1 MFSENFK
8 YNFIDVFSGAGGLSE
23 GFFNCGFNPI
33 AHVEMNSYA
42 ADTLKT
48 RSCYYYLKKTNNMD
62 YYYEYLKGNVTKN
75 ELYDF
80 VPDEVLSTVIN
91 EEISDKTYKKI
102 FYLIDNILE
111 QDNIKEVDVL
121 IGGPPCQ
128 AYSLVGRASAQGGM
142 AEDPRNDL
150 YIQYARFLNKYKP
163 KMFIFENV
171 PGMLNAKG
179 GAIWKKIQK
188 RLKTVGYK
196 IEDRLVNSHDFGVLQ
211 NRKRIIIIGLRKDLN
226 LNFPLFPIVKV
237 NALVEDLLKDL
248 PSLEPGETNN
258 EYIGGLSDYLL
269 QTGIR
274 KECDILTDHQTRNIR
289 DVDREIY
296 RIAIALWND
305 NHQRLRYSD
314 LPKKLRFHNNS
325 TSFLDRFKV
334 VEGDMESAHTMLAHI
349 SKDGHYYIHPDIKQA
364 RSLSVREAARIQSFP
379 DDYYFEGPR
388 TAKFVQIGN
397 AVPPLMAKEIAK
409 SIHKLLLRWE
419 EKSEEKKYK

>member
-1 MFSENFK
+1 MFIKKYK

-33 AHVEMNSYA
+33 AHVEMNNYA

-48 RSCYYYLKKTNNMD
+48 RSCYYYLKKNNNLE
-62 YYYEYLKGNVTKN
+62 YYYEYLRGNITKK
-75 ELYDF
+75 ELYAS
-80 VPDEVLSTVIN
+80 VPEDVLSTVIN

-102 FYLIDNILE
+102 FALIDNIIK
-111 QDNIKEVDVL
+111 QDDIKEVDVL

-128 AYSLVGRASAQGGM
+128 AYSLVGRASASGGM

-163 KMFIFENV
+163 KMFVFENV

-179 GAIWKKIQK
+179 GLIWKRIQQ
-188 RLKTVGYK
+188 RLRTVGYN
-196 IEDRLVNSHDFGVLQ
+196 IDSSLVDSHDFGVLQ
-211 NRKRIIIIGLRKDLN
+211 NRKRIIIIGWRKDLH
-226 LNFPLFPIVKV
+226 LMYPIFSKIKV
-237 NALVEDLLKDL
+237 NALVKDILEDL
-248 PSLEPGETNN
+248 PRLEPGEANN
-258 EYIGGLSDYLL
+258 EYVNEPNEYLL

-296 RIAIALWND
+296 RIAIELWNN
-305 NHQRLRYSD
+305 NHKRLRYTD
-314 LPKKLRFHNNS
+314 LPEKLQFHNNC

-349 SKDGHYYIHPDIKQA
+349 SKDGHYYIHPDINQV

-379 DDYYFEGPR
+379 DDYFFEGSR

-397 AVPPLMAKEIAK
+397 AVPPLMAGEIAK
-409 SIHKLLLRWE
+409 SIYKLLYGL
-419 EKSEEKKYK
+419 EK